1 MLVLMLVMAVG
12 CTENSRENTMS
23 FTGGEDA
30 GATATPPM
38 ATDDGDASTATSSD
52 ASQSQRDAMAELDFG
67 LDGSAQ
73 KPDMIMQP
81 AVLLCPMPQW
91 STPCHPMRPCNQNQT
106 PSTIHW
112 T

>member
-1 MLVLMLVMAVG
+1 MAPFFRSKSKHPIGLSVPVRVTLVLMLVMAVG

-52 ASQSQRDAMAELDFG
+52 ASQSQRDAIAEVDFLD
-67 LDGSAQ
+67 S
-73 KPDMIMQP
+73 M
-81 AVLLCPMPQW
+81 AVLK
-91 STPCHPMRPCNQNQT
+91 SQT
-106 PSTIHW
+106 
-112 T
+112 